1 MGDFHS
7 EYSGLLDMIDRKSV
21 QKDLM
26 MPGLTW
32 GRIEKMNVSEN
43 GNERTVIS
51 WKRLFHAWKILSR
64 QQCQTI

>member
-26 MPGLTW
+26 MPDLTW
-32 GRIEKMNVSEN
+32 GRIEKMGCE
-43 GNERTVIS
+43 
-51 WKRLFHAWKILSR
+51 
-64 QQCQTI
+64 

>member
-7 EYSGLLDMIDRKSV
+7 EYSGFLDMIDRKSV

-32 GRIEKMNVSEN
+32 GRMEKMGCE
-43 GNERTVIS
+43 
-51 WKRLFHAWKILSR
+51 
-64 QQCQTI
+64 